1 MMKRKNQT
9 DPKGNI
15 VPTIYL
21 NFFGYRIWF
30 EAKNWPRFLKNRLFA
45 WKIQRRAR
53 NAKNQ
58 LLEIQKLVNAINDD
72 YLA

>member
-1 MMKRKNQT
+1 MKRKNQT

-30 EAKNWPRFLKNRLFA
+30 EAKGSKQF
-45 WKIQRRAR
+45 IR
-53 NAKNQ
+53 NCILTKRICAVGEKAERQ
-58 LLEIQKLVNAINDD
+58 LLRLQELYNSICSD
-72 YLA
+72 